1 MELTKKQIDS
11 LFKTFVETIFRESA
25 KNLKVPLEFLLIK
38 YNSDDEVKETMN
50 GIIKRHI
57 DTLGK

>member
-11 LFKTFVETIFRESA
+11 LFETFVETIFRESA
-25 KNLKVPLEFLLIK
+25 KNLKVPLEFLFMK